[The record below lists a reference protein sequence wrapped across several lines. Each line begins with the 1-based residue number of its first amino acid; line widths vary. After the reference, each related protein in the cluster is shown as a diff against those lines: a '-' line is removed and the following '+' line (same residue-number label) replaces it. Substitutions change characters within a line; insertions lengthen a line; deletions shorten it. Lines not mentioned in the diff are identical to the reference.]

1 MIGDKEPVTLLSRQW
16 EAMVIKRTPSSVEP
30 EFDIEVLLGAI
41 NPILNEMTIEHIR
54 ELVREIEAQTV
65 KSTH

>member
-1 MIGDKEPVTLLSRQW
+1 
-16 EAMVIKRTPSSVEP
+16 MVIKRTPSSVEP